1 MLLRSLLTPM
11 LLFCILV
18 APGAAMDTVVCIGID
33 GHVQLEAARH
43 GRCRSLTVPPS
54 AWQSSIGGTGA
65 EADHCGVCVDLPI
78 LIGDTRAYPGSV
90 AAHPAQLSVPVPV
103 LTVSVAVPGTDLPPA
118 LSLVSSPSFLRPVI
132 LALRTVVLLI

>member
-1 MLLRSLLTPM
+1 MLLRSILTPM

-18 APGAAMDTVVCIGID
+18 APGAAMDTVVCLGID

-54 AWQSSIGGTGA
+54 AWQSPIGATGA
-65 EADHCGVCVDLPI
+65 EADHCGACVDLPI
-78 LIGDTRAYPGSV
+78 LLGDTLACPGSV
-90 AAHPAQLSVPVPV
+90 SAPPAQLSVPVPV
-103 LTVSVAVPGTDLPPA
+103 LTASVAVPGIDLIAA
-118 LSLVSSPSFLRPVI
+118 LSLVPSPPFLRPVI